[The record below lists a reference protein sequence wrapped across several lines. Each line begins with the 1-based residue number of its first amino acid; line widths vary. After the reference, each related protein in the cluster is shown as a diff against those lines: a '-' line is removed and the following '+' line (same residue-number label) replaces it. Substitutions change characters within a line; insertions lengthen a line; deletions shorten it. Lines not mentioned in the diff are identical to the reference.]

1 MPRYRKR
8 KSGGGGGGEGMTGVA
23 APLIANI
30 FGAVMMLIALIL
42 FGIGLSS
49 LDTAYTAAATY
60 TEQVGLTDIMGIFAL
75 VIFLVVMGVGIAAL
89 GAGSVMSWRRAQ
101 SGGWMGVFMAFVMG
115 VVGLVIALLL
125 NTIIQGQLHT
135 VYTTAANA
143 SETVNI
149 AQFAGLLDVMTIWGM
164 IIFISLIAS
173 GITGIVGAGVGGYK
187 TLRAKM

>member
-143 SETVNI
+143 SATVNI

>member
-8 KSGGGGGGEGMTGVA
+8 KSGGGGGEGMTGVA

-143 SETVNI
+143 SATVNI